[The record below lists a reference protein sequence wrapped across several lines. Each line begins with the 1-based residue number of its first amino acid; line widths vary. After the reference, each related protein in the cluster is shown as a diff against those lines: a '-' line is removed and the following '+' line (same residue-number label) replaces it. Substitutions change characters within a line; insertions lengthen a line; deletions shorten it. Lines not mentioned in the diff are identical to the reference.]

1 MILLGIFVLRA
12 RLRGGRQNTVAAE
25 MGSGRADHSAALIAG
40 LKEELFKLEKDR
52 IHGSISREE
61 YAATKQALDET
72 VRRAIAK
79 AATQKS

>member
-12 RLRGGRQNTVAAE
+12 RLRGGRQNTVVAE
-25 MGSGRADHSAALIAG
+25 MGSGRADHSTALIAG
-40 LKEELFKLEKDR
+40 LKEELFKLERDR